1 MKIYRFSYDSRFM
14 PMEIGLHGHEIPNGW
29 AWILFQYP
37 GAYCIKRIF
46 LVKKRSESEQMLI
59 HFSDVKKGL
68 FLLFQ
73 ESLGREVN
81 LYFIFEVLYRHE
93 DGRRTL

>member
-46 LVKKRSESEQMLI
+46 
-59 HFSDVKKGL
+59 
-68 FLLFQ
+68 
-73 ESLGREVN
+73 
-81 LYFIFEVLYRHE
+81 
-93 DGRRTL
+93 

>member
-1 MKIYRFSYDSRFM
+1 MIPYNFQLSPLNIQLSR
-14 PMEIGLHGHEIPNGW
+14 
-29 AWILFQYP
+29 

-46 LVKKRSESEQMLI
+46 QVKKRPESEQMLI
-59 HFSDVKKGL
+59 RFFGLKKGL
-68 FLLFQ
+68 FLLFR

-81 LYFIFEVLYRHE
+81 LYFIFAVLYRHE